1 MVMSLTFEKTFC
13 LLEAGRLAWVAW
25 SIHCEEYMTNPKYNK
40 AGFHFYDLNSCYSFL
55 IIFKTFLNPLR
66 PQANCINIA
75 RVVPAHVKL
84 VSNRENTK
92 VP

>member
-55 IIFKTFLNPLR
+55 IIFNDTFESIAPPSKLYKYSSCRSSPC
-66 PQANCINIA
+66 QARI
-75 RVVPAHVKL
+75 K
-84 VSNRENTK
+84 
-92 VP
+92 